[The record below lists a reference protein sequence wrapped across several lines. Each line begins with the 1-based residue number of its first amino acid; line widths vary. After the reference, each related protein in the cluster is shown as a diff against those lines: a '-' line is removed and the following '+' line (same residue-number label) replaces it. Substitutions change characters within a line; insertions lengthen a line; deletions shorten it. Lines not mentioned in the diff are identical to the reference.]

1 MAGADDCDDEEVGPI
16 DANGDGRD
24 DVLLF
29 ENNRVDLSERYLYD
43 NRSSGHDSAEGLRLF
58 LAE

>member
-1 MAGADDCDDEEVGPI
+1 MAGADDCDDEEAGPI

-29 ENNRVDLSERYLYD
+29 ENNRVDLSERYCYD
-43 NRSSGHDSAEGLRLF
+43 HRSSGHDSAEGLRLF